1 MAHASDHPA
10 VNDLGALFP
19 AADFQFR
26 MTMRRGRPV
35 DFFQPRD
42 AALLRERARWVNE
55 APARYAQM
63 MPGFDPLLAETSRLG
78 ESWGLRPVTNAIELA
93 MSWEPDALLL
103 SRDTDGAFRLRGGAG
118 CFLTGWALAEKLG
131 LTLNEIHGVVPGL
144 NPAIGGAID
153 QFLGGLQPGVAFHRD
168 NWGIAATQE
177 LNMHPSRGLAAPQL
191 PVVLSRLWLRVEHQ
205 ALVAL
210 PETRGVLFGIR
221 IALHRLD
228 AIAAN
233 EAVAAGLARALQ
245 TMPPALARYKRIE
258 AVRDELIAM
267 LKR

>member
-10 VNDLGALFP
+10 VNDLGELFL

-42 AALLRERARWVNE
+42 VTLLQERARWVNE
-55 APARYAQM
+55 APARYAQI
-63 MPGFDPLLAETSRLG
+63 MPGFDPLLAEVSRLG
-78 ESWGLRPVTNAIELA
+78 ESWGLPPVSNPIELA
-93 MSWEPDALLL
+93 MNWEPDVLLL

-118 CFLTGWALAEKLG
+118 CFLTGWALVEKLG

-144 NPAIGGAID
+144 NPAIGRALD
-153 QFLGGLQPGVAFHRD
+153 QFLGGLQPDVAFHRE
-168 NWGIAATQE
+168 NWGIVATPE
-177 LNMHPSRGLAAPQL
+177 LNMHPSRDLPAPRL

-210 PETRGVLFGIR
+210 PETHGVLFGIR

-228 AIAAN
+228 TIATN
-233 EAVAAGLARALQ
+233 EAVAAGLTRALQ
-245 TMPPALARYKRIE
+245 TMPPELARYKRIE
-258 AVRDELIAM
+258 AVREELIAA

>member
-1 MAHASDHPA
+1 MAHASDHSS
-10 VNDLGALFP
+10 VNDLNALFP

-26 MTMRRGRPV
+26 MTMRRGRPA

-42 AALLRERARWVNE
+42 ATLLQERARWVND

-63 MPGFDPLLAETSRLG
+63 MPGFDPLLAEASRLG
-78 ESWGLRPVTNAIELA
+78 ESWGLPPVTNAIELA
-93 MSWEPDALLL
+93 MNWESDVLLL
-103 SRDTDGAFRLRGGAG
+103 SRDTDGGFRLRGGVG
-118 CFLTGWALAEKLG
+118 CFLTGWALEEKLG

-144 NPAIGGAID
+144 NPAIGHAID
-153 QFLGGLQPGVAFHRD
+153 QFLSGLQPGVAFHRD

-177 LNMHPSRGLAAPQL
+177 LNMHPSRRLPSPQL

-233 EAVAAGLARALQ
+233 ETVAAGLARALQ
-245 TMPPALARYKRIE
+245 TMPRELARYKRLDT
-258 AVRDELIAM
+258 VRGKLIAA